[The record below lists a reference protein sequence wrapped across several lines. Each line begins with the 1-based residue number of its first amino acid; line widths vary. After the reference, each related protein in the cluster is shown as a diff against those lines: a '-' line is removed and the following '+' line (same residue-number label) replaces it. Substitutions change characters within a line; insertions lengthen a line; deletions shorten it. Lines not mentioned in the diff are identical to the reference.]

1 MTEALEVIL
10 RRPKT
15 VLTMMLFMLA
25 AGILTYVNI
34 PKEANPDID
43 VPVFAVSVTQQGI
56 SPQDAE
62 RLLVRPLETQ
72 LRGLDGLKEITAVAF
87 EGAATATLEF
97 DVDFD
102 KDKALADIRD
112 KVDQAQAEFPPNA
125 DEAVITETNFS
136 LQPTIFVTL
145 SGDVPE
151 RALHRH
157 AKRLQDEIES
167 ISTVREANLLGT
179 RDELMEVIIDLEKL
193 ESYNISQTE
202 LVTAVTANNQLVE
215 GGFLDTDGGRFALK
229 VPGLVEDAE
238 DVTQIPIRQIGDA
251 VITLGDVAELR
262 RTFKDASSTTRVN
275 GKPAIAIAV
284 VKRIGQNIIDNNAE
298 VRTVVEEFSKDWPKA
313 IKIDFV
319 LDQSNFIFEVLGSLE
334 ASILTAIFLV
344 MIVVVATLGVKS
356 SLLVGFSI
364 PLSFMVGFLILSLS
378 GYTVNI
384 MVMFGLVL
392 TVGLLVDGAIVM
404 TEYADRKMSE
414 GMSHNE
420 AYIRAAKLMFWPI
433 VSSTAT
439 TLAAF
444 LPLLLWPGV
453 PGEFMSY
460 LPIMVIIVLS
470 ASLLTAMVFLP
481 ASGALL
487 GQMFAFAGRHSAILL
502 SLLMAAL
509 AGTATYLLSSP
520 ILSGAL
526 GIDPAIQMQA
536 TIVAT
541 ALVALI
547 VAMAIYPLASWS
559 HRRNAS
565 KPKIDETAELLA
577 GTETLQLH
585 KLKGATGF
593 YARTINLL
601 ANNLLGN
608 IAVLVV
614 TIAIC
619 AITFVQLGERFKGV
633 EFFVDEEPDQAIV
646 FVSARGNLSAKEAS
660 DIVGEVE
667 EVILN
672 IPGIRAAVMTAS
684 SPTGAGSGG
693 GGVGGG
699 TGEIQD
705 KPRDAIG
712 EISLELGDYK
722 YRPSWKLIQQQI
734 RVQTAQIP
742 GIKVEP
748 KKIEGGPPTGKDVR
762 LEIKSTDYDKLVLA
776 VGRVRGFLDQQVDL
790 LDTEDGRPLPGATW
804 ELTIDREQAARHN
817 ATVAAIGAMVQLV
830 SNGVLIGTYRPSN
843 SDEEVDIRVR
853 LPKEQRTLSTLDDLR
868 LRTESGLV
876 PLSNF
881 ITREAK
887 PKVSSITRRDGLYAM
902 DVKAN
907 LKPGTQITVKTGSGE
922 EVTRAITADDKV
934 GQVQKWL
941 DDQTWDPS
949 IQFRF
954 RGADEEQKE
963 SGEFLTKAMIG
974 SLFLMFII
982 LLTQFNSFYQS
993 ILTLAT
999 VILAVFGALIGMMVT
1014 GQKFSI
1020 IMTGTG
1026 IIALAGIVVNN
1037 AIVLLDTY
1045 NRMRSEGINIP
1056 DAVVKTAAQR
1066 LRPILLTTVTTI
1078 AGLVPMATQI
1088 NLNFFERVISV
1099 GSITSIWW
1107 VQLSTAII
1115 AGLAFSTLLTLILIP
1130 CMLALPHN
1138 VVMFIQGAGNLGA
1151 SAKEFM
1157 RGRKR
1162 ISATAAHE
1170 PEPEVRTVREI
1181 KPQMAAT
1188 ISEAAE

>member
-1 MTEALEVIL
+1 MIHALEVIL

-15 VLTMMLFMLA
+15 VITMMLLMLT

-72 LRGLDGLKEITAVAF
+72 LRGLDGLKEITAIAF

-167 ISTVREANLLGT
+167 ISTVREANLRGT
-179 RDELMEVIIDLEKL
+179 REELMEVIIDLEKL

-229 VPGLVEDAE
+229 VPGLVEDAK

-262 RTFKDASSTTRVN
+262 RTFKDASSITRVN

-284 VKRIGQNIIDNNAE
+284 VKRIGQNIIANNAE
-298 VRTVVEEFSKDWPKA
+298 VRSVVEEFSKDWPTA
-313 IKIDFV
+313 IKVNFV

-344 MIVVVATLGVKS
+344 MIVVVATLGVRS

-404 TEYADRKMSE
+404 TEYAERKMSE

-470 ASLLTAMVFLP
+470 ASLLTAMIFLP

-487 GQMFAFAGRHSAILL
+487 GQVFAFVGRHSAILL

-509 AGTATYLLSSP
+509 AGTATYLLAP
-520 ILSGAL
+520 AILNGAL

-541 ALVALI
+541 ALMTLVVAI
-547 VAMAIYPLASWS
+547 IIYPLANWS
-559 HRRNAS
+559 HRRNAA
-565 KPKIDETAELLA
+565 KPKIDETAALLA
-577 GTETLQLH
+577 GNEKLQIH

-593 YARTINLL
+593 YARSINLL

-608 IAVLVV
+608 IAVIFV
-614 TIAIC
+614 TITIC
-619 AITFVQLGERFKGV
+619 TITFVELGERFKGV

-646 FVSARGNLSAKEAS
+646 FVSARGNLSVKEAS

-667 EVILN
+667 DVILN
-672 IPGIRAAVMTAS
+672 IHGIRAAVTTAT
-684 SPTGAGSGG
+684 SPTGAGASSG
-693 GGVGGG
+693 GGVG
-699 TGEIQD
+699 EVQD
-705 KPRDAIG
+705 KPRDTIG

-722 YRPSWKLIQQQI
+722 YRPSWKLIQEQI
-734 RVQTAQIP
+734 RIQTANIP

-762 LEIKSTDYDKLVLA
+762 LEIKSTDYDQLVLA
-776 VGRVRGFLDQQVDL
+776 VGKVRGFLDQQVDL
-790 LDTEDGRPLPGATW
+790 LDIEDGRPLPGATW

-830 SNGVLIGTYRPSN
+830 SNGVLIGTYRPSD

-902 DVKAN
+902 DLKAN
-907 LKPGTQITVKTGSGE
+907 LKPDTQITVETASGE
-922 EVTRAITADDKV
+922 QVTRAITADDKV
-934 GQVQKWL
+934 AQVQKWL
-941 DDQTWDPS
+941 DDQTWNQS

-999 VILAVFGALIGMMVT
+999 VVLAVFGALIGMMVT

-1045 NRMRSEGINIP
+1045 NRMRSEGVSIP

-1088 NLNFFERVISV
+1088 NLNFFERIISV

-1115 AGLAFSTLLTLILIP
+1115 AGLAFSTLLTLVLIP
-1130 CMLALPHN
+1130 CMLALPSN
-1138 VVMFIQGAGNLGA
+1138 VMNFVTNVGNLGA
-1151 SAKEFM
+1151 FAKEFM
-1157 RGRKR
+1157 RGKKKMM
-1162 ISATAAHE
+1162 AEQAAK
-1170 PEPEVRTVREI
+1170 PEAEEI
-1181 KPQMAAT
+1181 PQIKQKAPIAL
-1188 ISEAAE
+1188 SEAAE

>member
-1 MTEALEVIL
+1 MIQALETVL

-15 VLTMMLFMLA
+15 VITMMLFMLA

-72 LRGLDGLKEITAVAF
+72 LRGLDGLKEITAVAY

-167 ISTVREANLLGT
+167 ISTVREANLRGT

-229 VPGLVEDAE
+229 VPGLVEDAK

-251 VITLGDVAELR
+251 VITLGDVAEFR
-262 RTFKDASSTTRVN
+262 RTFKDASSITRVN

-284 VKRIGQNIIDNNAE
+284 VKRIGQNIIANNAE
-298 VRTVVEEFSKDWPKA
+298 VRTVVEEFSKDWPKN
-313 IKIDFV
+313 IKVDFV

-487 GQMFAFAGRHSAILL
+487 GQVFAFVGRHSTILI

-509 AGTATYLLSSP
+509 AGTATYLLSP
-520 ILSGAL
+520 AFLSGAL
-526 GIDPAIQMQA
+526 GIDVAIQMQA

-541 ALVALI
+541 ALIALI
-547 VAMAIYPLASWS
+547 VAITIYPLANWS
-559 HRRNAS
+559 QRRNAA
-565 KPKIDETAELLA
+565 KPKIDETAALLA
-577 GTETLQLH
+577 GNEKLQLS

-593 YARTINLL
+593 YARSINLL

-608 IAVLVV
+608 IAVLFV

-619 AITFVQLGERFKGV
+619 VVTFVELGERFKGV

-667 EVILN
+667 DVILK
-672 IPGIRAAVMTAS
+672 IPGIRAAVTTAV
-684 SPTGAGSGG
+684 SPTGSGAGSGG
-693 GGVGGG
+693 GGV
-699 TGEIQD
+699 GEIQD

-722 YRPSWKLIQQQI
+722 YRPSWKLIQEQI
-734 RVQTAQIP
+734 RVQSANIP

-762 LEIKSTDYDKLVLA
+762 LEIKSTDYDKLVQA
-776 VGRVRGFLDQQVDL
+776 VGRVRGFLDQQIDL
-790 LDTEDGRPLPGATW
+790 LDIEDGRPLPGATW

-830 SNGVLIGTYRPSN
+830 SNGVLIGTYRPSD

-902 DVKAN
+902 DLKAN
-907 LKPGTQITVKTGSGE
+907 LKPDTQITVETASGE
-922 EVTRAITADDKV
+922 QVTRAITADDKV
-934 GQVQKWL
+934 SQVQKWL
-941 DDQTWDPS
+941 DDQQWDQS

-1045 NRMRSEGINIP
+1045 NRMRSEGVNIP

-1066 LRPILLTTVTTI
+1066 LRPILLTTITTI

-1130 CMLALPHN
+1130 CMLALPRN
-1138 VVMFIQGAGNLGA
+1138 VVMFSKNAGSFTT
-1151 SAKEFM
+1151 SAKSFI
-1157 RGRKR
+1157 RGAKQKVDFEA
-1162 ISATAAHE
+1162 SE
-1170 PEPEVRTVREI
+1170 PELETMPEAKPPVTAMVR
-1181 KPQMAAT
+1181 
-1188 ISEAAE
+1188 EAAE

>member
-1 MTEALEVIL
+1 MIKALEAIL

-72 LRGLDGLKEITAVAF
+72 LRGLDGLKEITAIAF

-97 DVDFD
+97 DIDFD

-136 LQPTIFVTL
+136 LQPTIYVTL

-167 ISTVREANLLGT
+167 ISSVREANLRGT

-229 VPGLVEDAE
+229 VPGLVEDAK

-262 RTFKDASSTTRVN
+262 RTFKDASSITRVN

-284 VKRIGQNIIDNNAE
+284 VKRIGQNIIANNAE

-313 IKIDFV
+313 IKVDFV

-404 TEYADRKMSE
+404 TEYAERKMSE

-470 ASLLTAMVFLP
+470 ASLLTAMIFLP

-487 GQMFAFAGRHSAILL
+487 GQIFAFVGRHSAILM
-502 SLLMAAL
+502 SLIMASL
-509 AGTATYLLSSP
+509 AGTASYLLSP
-520 ILSGAL
+520 AILSNAL

-536 TIVAT
+536 TVVAT
-541 ALVALI
+541 ALIALV
-547 VAMAIYPLASWS
+547 VAMTIYPLANWS
-559 HRRNAS
+559 RRRNAA
-565 KPKIDETAELLA
+565 KPKIDETAALLA
-577 GTETLQLH
+577 GNEKLQLN

-593 YARTINLL
+593 YARSINLL

-608 IAVLVV
+608 IAVIFV

-619 AITFVQLGERFKGV
+619 VITFVELGERFKGV

-667 EVILN
+667 DVILN
-672 IPGIRAAVMTAS
+672 IHGIRAAVTTAA
-684 SPTGAGSGG
+684 SPTGSGAGSSGG
-693 GGVGGG
+693 GVS
-699 TGEIQD
+699 EIQD

-722 YRPSWKLIQQQI
+722 YRPSWKLIQEQI
-734 RVQTAQIP
+734 RVQTASIP

-776 VGRVRGFLDQQVDL
+776 VGKVRGFLDQQVDL
-790 LDTEDGRPLPGATW
+790 LDIEDGRPLPGATW

-830 SNGVLIGTYRPSN
+830 SNGVLIGTYRPSD

-902 DVKAN
+902 DLKAN
-907 LKPGTQITVKTGSGE
+907 LKPDTQITVETASGE
-922 EVTRAITADDKV
+922 QVTRAITADDKV
-934 GQVQKWL
+934 AQVQKWL
-941 DDQTWDPS
+941 DDQTWDQS

-1045 NRMRSEGINIP
+1045 NRMRSEGVSVP

-1088 NLNFFERVISV
+1088 NLNFFERIISV

-1130 CMLALPHN
+1130 CMLALPRN
-1138 VVMFIQGAGNLGA
+1138 IVVFAQSAGTLSTA
-1151 SAKEFM
+1151 AKERM
-1157 RGRKR
+1157 RGQRQY
-1162 ISATAAHE
+1162 AQGPDPA
-1170 PEPEVRTVREI
+1170 PQLDTVAKT
-1181 KPQMAAT
+1181 KPQVTAP

>member
-1 MTEALEVIL
+1 MIHALEVIL

-15 VLTMMLFMLA
+15 VITMMLFMLA

-72 LRGLDGLKEITAVAF
+72 LRGLDGLKEITAIAF

-136 LQPTIFVTL
+136 LQPTIYVTL

-229 VPGLVEDAE
+229 VPGLVEDAK

-262 RTFKDASSTTRVN
+262 RTFKDASSITRVN

-284 VKRIGQNIIDNNAE
+284 VKRIGQNIIANNAE

-414 GMSHNE
+414 GMSHSE

-487 GQMFAFAGRHSAILL
+487 GQMFAFVGRHSAILL
-502 SLLMAAL
+502 SLFMATL
-509 AGTATYLLSSP
+509 AGAVTYLLSP
-520 ILSGAL
+520 AILSGAL
-526 GIDPAIQMQA
+526 GIDPAIQVQA

-541 ALVALI
+541 ALIALI
-547 VAMAIYPLASWS
+547 VAITIYPLANWS
-559 HRRNAS
+559 HRRNAA
-565 KPKIDETAELLA
+565 KPKIDETAALLA
-577 GTETLQLH
+577 GNEKLQLH
-585 KLKGATGF
+585 KLKGATGV

-608 IAVLVV
+608 IAVIFV

-619 AITFVQLGERFKGV
+619 VITFVELGERFKGV

-667 EVILN
+667 DVILN
-672 IPGIRAAVMTAS
+672 IHGIRAAVTTAA
-684 SPTGAGSGG
+684 SPTGSGSGSGG
-693 GGVGGG
+693 GGVS
-699 TGEIQD
+699 EIQD

-722 YRPSWKLIQQQI
+722 YRPSWKLIQEQI
-734 RVQTAQIP
+734 RVQTANIP

-776 VGRVRGFLDQQVDL
+776 VGKVRGFLDQQIDL
-790 LDTEDGRPLPGATW
+790 LDIEDGRPLPGATW

-830 SNGVLIGTYRPSN
+830 SNGVLIGTYRPSD

-902 DVKAN
+902 DLKAN
-907 LKPGTQITVKTGSGE
+907 LKPDTQITVETSSGE
-922 EVTRAITADDKV
+922 QVTRAITADDKV
-934 GQVQKWL
+934 AQVQKWL
-941 DDQTWDPS
+941 DDQQWDQS

-1045 NRMRSEGINIP
+1045 NRIRSEGVSIP

-1130 CMLALPHN
+1130 CMLALPRN
-1138 VVMFIQGAGNLGA
+1138 IVMFVQSAGTLSTA
-1151 SAKEFM
+1151 AKGLM
-1157 RGRKR
+1157 RGTKQNGQN
-1162 ISATAAHE
+1162 SAPAPQLE
-1170 PEPEVRTVREI
+1170 TVAKA
-1181 KPQMAAT
+1181 KPQVTAPLN
-1188 ISEAAE
+1188 EAAE

>member
-1 MTEALEVIL
+1 MIQGLEVIL

-25 AGILTYVNI
+25 AGILTYVSI

-43 VPVFAVSVTQQGI
+43 VPVFTVSVTQQGI

-62 RLLVRPLETQ
+62 RLLVRPMETQ
-72 LRGLDGLKEITAVAF
+72 LRGLDGLKEITTVAY

-167 ISTVREANLLGT
+167 ISTVREANLRGT

-229 VPGLVEDAE
+229 VPGLVEDAK

-251 VITLGDVAELR
+251 VITLGNVAELR
-262 RTFKDASSTTRVN
+262 RTFKDASSITRVN

-284 VKRIGQNIIDNNAE
+284 VKRIGQNIIANNAE
-298 VRTVVEEFSKDWPKA
+298 VRTVVEEFSKDWPEA

-344 MIVVVATLGVKS
+344 MIVVVATLGIKS

-487 GQMFAFAGRHSAILL
+487 GQVFAFVGRHSAILL
-502 SLLMAAL
+502 SMLMAAL
-509 AGTATYLLSSP
+509 AGTATYLLSP
-520 ILSGAL
+520 AILSGAL

-541 ALVALI
+541 ALIALI
-547 VAMAIYPLASWS
+547 VAIIIYPLANWS
-559 HRRNAS
+559 HRRNAA
-565 KPKIDETAELLA
+565 KPKIDETATLLA
-577 GTETLQLH
+577 GNEKLQLH

-593 YARTINLL
+593 YARAINLL

-608 IAVLVV
+608 IAVIFV

-619 AITFVQLGERFKGV
+619 AITFVELGERFKGV

-667 EVILN
+667 DVILN
-672 IPGIRAAVMTAS
+672 IHGIRAAVTTAS
-684 SPTGAGSGG
+684 SPTGAGSSSGG
-693 GGVGGG
+693 I
-699 TGEIQD
+699 GEIQD

-722 YRPSWKLIQQQI
+722 YRPSWKLIQEQI
-734 RVQTAQIP
+734 RVQTANIP

-776 VGRVRGFLDQQVDL
+776 VGRVRSFLDQQVDL
-790 LDTEDGRPLPGATW
+790 LDIEDGRPLPGATW

-830 SNGVLIGTYRPSN
+830 SNGVLIGTYRPSD

-868 LRTESGLV
+868 LRTQSGLV

-902 DVKAN
+902 DLKAN
-907 LKPGTQITVKTGSGE
+907 LKPNTQITVETGSGE
-922 EVTRAITADDKV
+922 QVTRAITADDKV
-934 GQVQKWL
+934 AQVQKWL
-941 DDQTWDPS
+941 DDQTWDQS

-1045 NRMRSEGINIP
+1045 NRMRSEGVSIP

-1088 NLNFFERVISV
+1088 NLNFFERVVSV

-1130 CMLALPHN
+1130 CMLALPRN
-1138 VVMFIQGAGNLGA
+1138 IVMFAEGAGNLSTAAKERMRGTKQKAKNLA
-1151 SAKEFM
+1151 SAPQLK
-1157 RGRKR
+1157 
-1162 ISATAAHE
+1162 
-1170 PEPEVRTVREI
+1170 TVA
-1181 KPQMAAT
+1181 KAQPQTETT